1 MDVPQLIHRLS
12 LSATFEVFDLV
23 AVFLFATTGAL
34 EAIRKKYDFIGVL
47 ILAFVSGIGGGLIR
61 DAVFIQNGP
70 PLAVRDAKYLIVILA
85 AFVLTMVFH
94 GPLSKMKRTTILVDA
109 LGLGTYG
116 VVGAHAALR
125 ADLVPLAAILVG
137 VFNAVGAGLIRDVL
151 IREEPMIFKPGQFYA
166 GAAIAGCIIF
176 VALLEVWKMEDAFA
190 AMVAIIFTF
199 FLRLLSIHF
208 DWRTKAILRNN
219 PDSEAKN

>member
-1 MDVPQLIHRLS
+1 MFPQLIHR

-34 EAIRKKYDFIGVL
+34 AAIRKKYDFIGVL

-61 DAVFIQNGP
+61 DAVFIQDGP
-70 PLAVRDAKYLIVILA
+70 PLAVRDTKYLMVILA
-85 AFVLTMVFH
+85 AFGLSMVFH
-94 GPLSKMKRTTILVDA
+94 GTLSRMKRTTILVDA

-125 ADLVPLAAILVG
+125 AGLVPLAAIMVG
-137 VFNAVGAGLIRDVL
+137 LCNAVGAGLIRDVL

-166 GAAIAGCIIF
+166 GAAIAGCVIF
-176 VALLEVWKMEDAFA
+176 VSLNVLLEMDDTYA
-190 AMVAIIFTF
+190 AMIAIVFTF
-199 FLRLLSIHF
+199 TLRLLSVYF
-208 DWRTKAILRNN
+208 NWQTKSIRKD
-219 PDSEAKN
+219 PE

>member
-1 MDVPQLIHRLS
+1 MNVIHHLN

-70 PLAVRDAKYLIVILA
+70 PLAVRDAKYLMVILA
-85 AFVLTMVFH
+85 AFGLSMIFH
-94 GPLSKMKRTTILVDA
+94 GPLGKMKRTTIIVDA

-125 ADLVPLAAILVG
+125 AELVPLAAIMVG
-137 VFNAVGAGLIRDVL
+137 IFNAVGAGLIRDVL

-176 VALLEVWKMEDAFA
+176 VSLVFVWEIDDGYA
-190 AMVAIIFTF
+190 AMIAIVFTF
-199 FLRLLSIHF
+199 FLRILSILF
-208 DWRTKAILRNN
+208 DWRTKAILRND
-219 PDSEAKN
+219 PD